1 MKFGFRTPSI
11 KKSIKARTTGKIKR
25 SIKKS
30 VNPVYEKKGIGYI
43 KNPEKALKN
52 SLYHKTTIDITKT
65 LKSNASKNNHTTNNS
80 ILEKM
85 NNQQHKIKQKNQS
98 SKIKGDM
105 KLSPKTEKIIAIF
118 AYIISTIIIG
128 YILILV
134 ISFVIG
140 IIKGFIV

>member
-1 MKFGFRTPSI
+1 MLNTKT
-11 KKSIKARTTGKIKR
+11 KIK
-25 SIKKS
+25 
-30 VNPVYEKKGIGYI
+30 E
-43 KNPEKALKN
+43 
-52 SLYHKTTIDITKT
+52 DI
-65 LKSNASKNNHTTNNS
+65 
-80 ILEKM
+80 
-85 NNQQHKIKQKNQS
+85 
-98 SKIKGDM
+98 

>member
-1 MKFGFRTPSI
+1 
-11 KKSIKARTTGKIKR
+11 
-25 SIKKS
+25 
-30 VNPVYEKKGIGYI
+30 
-43 KNPEKALKN
+43 
-52 SLYHKTTIDITKT
+52 
-65 LKSNASKNNHTTNNS
+65 
-80 ILEKM
+80 M
-85 NNQQHKIKQKNQS
+85 NNQQHKIEQKNQS
-98 SKIKGDM
+98 SKIKEDI

>member
-25 SIKKS
+25 SI
-30 VNPVYEKKGIGYI
+30 
-43 KNPEKALKN
+43 
-52 SLYHKTTIDITKT
+52 
-65 LKSNASKNNHTTNNS
+65 
-80 ILEKM
+80 
-85 NNQQHKIKQKNQS
+85 
-98 SKIKGDM
+98 